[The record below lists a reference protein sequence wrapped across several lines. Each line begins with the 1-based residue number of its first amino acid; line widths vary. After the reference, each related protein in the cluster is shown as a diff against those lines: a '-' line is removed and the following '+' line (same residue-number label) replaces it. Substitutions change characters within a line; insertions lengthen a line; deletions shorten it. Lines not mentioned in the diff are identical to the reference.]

1 MEERLVQWT
10 LLRNLPALS
19 EIIGKPIIR
28 RLAEEYTTDQGRID
42 FILETPDEVMI
53 VELETQVDT
62 PYKLSYCTEQVK
74 RYMQISY
81 SIPKP
86 IRFAILIDD
95 LTPGRYKKE
104 LHNFAKKLGIIF
116 RTYPLLKIQE
126 LYNKVLDELKRT
138 SGLYIGSPLA
148 MDVTHLRY
156 LNKPIEQF
164 HRTSSEQILIDDL
177 RQSFGSRTSYGV
189 YKRLCEDFE
198 IIRYDGGYATLTDYG
213 VRFRNALNVKMI
225 RAAATMPDLSN
236 EQKRILLEVL
246 TNGKFTKCK
255 VNIYYFL
262 RFVHLTNGE
271 WLPRP
276 GAKEDREKLEFL
288 NFLFEKNYRWNSV
301 AELLSF
307 TCNQCEELNLA
318 SRIRQ
323 RKSTFD
329 RVLLTQLGSR
339 VLGFLELYLHLKREH
354 IQIPLSI

>member
-1 MEERLVQWT
+1 MDERLVQWT
-10 LLRNLPALS
+10 LLRNLPALG
-19 EIIGKPIIR
+19 EIIGKPVIR

-42 FILETPDEVMI
+42 FILETPDEVVV

-86 IRFAILIDD
+86 IKFAILIDD
-95 LTPGRYKKE
+95 LTPGHYKRQ
-104 LHNFAKKLGIIF
+104 LYDFAGKLGIIL
-116 RTYPLLKIQE
+116 RTYPLLRIQE

-138 SGLYIGSPLA
+138 SGLYIGSPVA

-164 HRTSSEQILIDDL
+164 YQTSSDQISIDDL
-177 RQSFGSRTSYGV
+177 RKCFRSSTSYGV

-198 IIRYDGGYATLTDYG
+198 IVKYYDEFATLTPYG
-213 VRFRNALNVKMI
+213 IRFRDALNLRMI
-225 RAAATMPDLSN
+225 RATTTMPDLSN

-255 VNIYYFL
+255 VNVYYFL
-262 RFVHLTNGE
+262 RFIHLTNGE

-276 GAKEDREKLEFL
+276 GMKEDREKLEFL
-288 NFLFEKNYRWNSV
+288 NYLFDKSYRWKSV
-301 AELLSF
+301 SELLSF

-318 SRIRQ
+318 SRI
-323 RKSTFD
+323 KEKGAAFD
-329 RVLLTQLGSR
+329 RVILTQLGSR

>member
-1 MEERLVQWT
+1 MDERLVQWT

-19 EIIGKPIIR
+19 EIIGKPVIR
-28 RLAEEYTTDQGRID
+28 RLAEEYTTEQGRID
-42 FILETPDEVMI
+42 FILETPEDVMV
-53 VELETQVDT
+53 VELETQVNT
-62 PYKLSYCTEQVK
+62 PYKFSYCTEQVQ

-81 SIPKP
+81 SVSKP
-86 IRFAILIDD
+86 IKFAILIDES
-95 LTPGRYKKE
+95 TPGNYKRQ
-104 LHNFAKKLGIIF
+104 LLDFTGKLGIIL
-116 RTYPLLKIQE
+116 RTYALPWIQE

-164 HRTSSEQILIDDL
+164 YRASADQMLIDEL
-177 RQSFGSRTSYGV
+177 RQSFRSRTSYGV

-198 IIRYDGGYATLTDYG
+198 IVRYDGGYAMLTDYG
-213 VRFRNALNVKMI
+213 VRFREALNLHMI
-225 RAAATMPDLSN
+225 RATTSMPDLSN

-246 TNGKFTKCK
+246 TNGSFTKCK

-276 GAKEDREKLEFL
+276 GLHEDREKLEFL
-288 NFLFEKNYRWNSV
+288 NFLFGKSYRWNSV

-307 TCNQCEELNLA
+307 TCNWCEELNLA
-318 SRIRQ
+318 SRVKEKRAA
-323 RKSTFD
+323 FD